1 MQNNTIVYPDEQKN
15 FIKKLHN
22 EIRRSQELWKEHVES
37 WGDQRGGT
45 FFVDLHYFVRVVE
58 YAIMNNELKLATKVL
73 DKIEGFLANTNEE
86 SRNNITYFFFE
97 TLTNSLGWQEEKYM
111 EIFVSLLGQYSKNCC
126 RKLDEFWGTKTPGVD
141 YHTKNP
147 SENEKNNHEEM
158 DPEK

>member
-1 MQNNTIVYPDEQKN
+1 MENNTIVYTDEQKN

-22 EIRRSQELWKEHVES
+22 EIRRSQEFWKEHVKS
-37 WGDQRGGT
+37 WGDRRGKT
-45 FFVDLHYFVRVVE
+45 FYVDLNYFVRVVQ
-58 YAIMNNELKLATKVL
+58 YAIMNNELKLANKVL
-73 DKIEGFLANTNEE
+73 DKIEEFLANANEE
-86 SRNNITYFFFE
+86 SRNDITYFFFE
-97 TLTNSLGWQEEKYM
+97 DVTNGLGWQEEKYM